1 MTPCGNVG
9 ISDRSSAFARKIR
22 NLGFWVKP
30 SIPILNVGLKK
41 KKSRDSPGST
51 VDKDLPAKA
60 GDVGSISAPRR
71 FRMPPSTKPVMCH
84 YWARVLQLLK
94 PECLKPTFH
103 KRSPHT
109 CSEKPSENHN
119 EEWPLLTTRDSPRTA
134 TKTQCKQEQTNT
146 LINFKKDLSRSQRR
160 WIGWTVL
167 ILAPPASCGEP
178 VSGTD
183 LRRWFLKE
191 I

>member
-9 ISDRSSAFARKIR
+9 ISWQIFSFCKKNQNS
-22 NLGFWVKP
+22 GFLSKTQHPNFKCW
-30 SIPILNVGLKK
+30 LKK

-84 YWARVLQLLK
+84 YWALVQQLLK

-103 KRSPHT
+103 KRSHHT
-109 CSEKPSENHN
+109 AVRSPCTTMKSGPCSPLETARAQQQRPS
-119 EEWPLLTTRDSPRTA
+119 A
-134 TKTQCKQEQTNT
+134 TESKQINS
-146 LINFKKDLSRSQRR
+146 LIFKKISVGHRE
-160 WIGWTVL
+160 
-167 ILAPPASCGEP
+167 GE
-178 VSGTD
+178 
-183 LRRWFLKE
+183 
-191 I
+191 